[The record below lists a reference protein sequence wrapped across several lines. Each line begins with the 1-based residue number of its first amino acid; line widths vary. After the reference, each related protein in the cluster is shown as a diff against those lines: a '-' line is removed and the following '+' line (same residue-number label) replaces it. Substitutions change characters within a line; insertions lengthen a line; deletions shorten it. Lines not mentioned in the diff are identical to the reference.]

1 MNKGNKPAACQV
13 DPDVSSFLSI
23 RTTSDQP
30 FLAIHPASTTH
41 SQLNDKQ
48 LAEANANAEKK
59 AKLVE
64 SKDAEIKNAVET
76 AKRKETISELIAPL
90 SKEQKEIMQD
100 LLESV
105 ATDKLEGNFN
115 KYLPAVIDGKS
126 VAKKAT
132 LTEAKE
138 ITGDKEEN
146 SSSASNSAKVDNVV
160 DIRRLAGLN

>member
-1 MNKGNKPAACQV
+1 M
-13 DPDVSSFLSI
+13 
-23 RTTSDQP
+23 
-30 FLAIHPASTTH
+30 
-41 SQLNDKQ
+41 
-48 LAEANANAEKK
+48 
-59 AKLVE
+59 
-64 SKDAEIKNAVET
+64 
-76 AKRKETISELIAPL
+76 

-105 ATDKLEGNFN
+105 ETEKLQGHFN
-115 KYLPAVIDGKS
+115 KYLSAVIDGKS

-146 SSSASNSAKVDNVV
+146 SSSASDSAKVDNVV